1 MQAGDKR
8 DENWVNAE
16 ELLPITTS
24 SGGLVWSSALDIDP
38 CWRVPRNRV
47 SFTPHALQ
55 GLSIVYRWNEGGMF
69 DDRMSAPIDFRKRY
83 RPCIYIYTYVY
94 PLSSRS
100 SRRSFCLVRITNCQ
114 LETLLFKAVPRSGH
128 IYSNRNAI
136 SFLLGDRRASSS
148 SLKACELNFNR
159 ACVRAAFEF
168 RANPVITYV
177 GILIFFFFG
186 SVSFLSCGL
195 DEWILPK
202 LRDIYRT
209 GQVV

>member
-24 SGGLVWSSALDIDP
+24 SWGLVWSSALDIDP

-83 RPCIYIYTYVY
+83 RPCICIYIYTYTY
-94 PLSSRS
+94 ILPPLSSRS
-100 SRRSFCLVRITNCQ
+100 SRRSFRRTYYQ
-114 LETLLFKAVPRSGH
+114 LPIGNAFVQSGTPKRTYLFEPQ
-128 IYSNRNAI
+128 RNI
-136 SFLLGDRRASSS
+136 VFIGDSRASSS
-148 SLKACELNFNR
+148 SLKA
-159 ACVRAAFEF
+159 
-168 RANPVITYV
+168 AN
-177 GILIFFFFG
+177 
-186 SVSFLSCGL
+186 
-195 DEWILPK
+195 
-202 LRDIYRT
+202 
-209 GQVV
+209 

>member
-83 RPCIYIYTYVY
+83 RPCIYIYAYVY
-94 PLSSRS
+94 PSASVITIVTSLFLS
-100 SRRSFCLVRITNCQ
+100 CTYYQ
-114 LETLLFKAVPRSGH
+114 LPIGNAFVQSGTPKRTYLFEPQ
-128 IYSNRNAI
+128 RNI
-136 SFLLGDRRASSS
+136 IFIGGSSS
-148 SLKACELNFNR
+148 ILVEFKGMRIKFQSRVCARSIRIPRQSCNNVRWNFD
-159 ACVRAAFEF
+159 
-168 RANPVITYV
+168 
-177 GILIFFFFG
+177 IFFFWIG
-186 SVSFLSCGL
+186 FLPL
-195 DEWILPK
+195 
-202 LRDIYRT
+202 LRPWRVDIAQVT
-209 GQVV
+209 GHL